1 MLYTSYNM
9 KKIIIRICIVLVVVV
24 VDVETVEPEAGWYI
38 EYV

>member
-1 MLYTSYNM
+1 M
-9 KKIIIRICIVLVVVV
+9 KKIIIRICIVLVVVVV